1 MAATSPHSNTSPSG
15 TLTLQTITM
24 PSDTNPF
31 GDIFGGWVMAQMD
44 IAGAI
49 HANEIAQGRV
59 TTVAVGSMRFLRP
72 VPVGAIISCYT
83 STLRIGNTSIR
94 VQVEV
99 WIKDFLTHQ
108 ITQVTQGEY
117 IYVAIDEQGHKRP
130 VLRQKPQTAD

>member
-1 MAATSPHSNTSPSG
+1 MTAPAETPSG

-24 PSDTNPF
+24 PADTNPF

-49 HANEIAQGRV
+49 HANSVAHGRV
-59 TTVAVGSMRFLRP
+59 TTVATGSMQFMRP

-94 VQVEV
+94 VKVEV
-99 WIKDFLTHQ
+99 WIKDFLTQ
-108 ITQVTQGEY
+108 KISQVTQGEL
-117 IYVAIDEQGHKRP
+117 IYVAIDEQGHKRA
-130 VLRQKPQTAD
+130 VLSNE